1 MQETRN
7 MMFEKS
13 KGILVR
19 VISVAILSA
28 GFAQVSWA
36 GTIDTGYMIE
46 ADERTTSLNKIQ
58 TLFAQEEV
66 AVQLQKMGV
75 QRSDID
81 ARLQGMTTAE
91 LASLEGR
98 IDQNVAGGSALATIG
113 VVFIVVLILEV
124 LGVTDVFKRI

>member
-1 MQETRN
+1 

-46 ADERTTSLNKIQ
+46 ADARTTSLNKIQ

-124 LGVTDVFKRI
+124 LGVTDVFKKI